1 MNALFQFTPEAI
13 EDLDNI
19 WHFIAQENPQAA
31 DRVEAEIIA
40 TCLRIAGYP
49 RIGHKR
55 QDITV
60 LPVRFWTVLKYPN
73 YVIVYRSDTLPLQVI
88 AVLHGKRDLE
98 EVLGQ

>member
-55 QDITV
+55 LDITV